1 MMLAIKSLAV
11 SAYLLTPSPFLP
23 RAAVAPKIISRC
35 SLRVEMMAEPE
46 PASGFERFVG
56 TLLQVA
62 EDATKAA
69 GEAVDDYVNAGWQ
82 VKKRAGS
89 ALPEI
94 RPSATNIER
103 KAERYLNGDAS
114 PERPKAAQA
123 PALTVG
129 EAPVGLAGPTGELAQ
144 IDNAA
149 TSLVTSNGALEL
161 QSEFCSFLAP
171 REGVNYRTTPQG
183 EIVFASRDDLAQLVA
198 EFSYGKLQELAAA
211 SRALAR
217 YVEDL
222 ETELEAAD
230 DAVVKLRR
238 EASATEKRYAE
249 VSTMNDQ
256 LVSQAEELMG
266 SISKSESDL
275 EATKQDLA
283 QAEKAAELAAE
294 QLLETQKSAS
304 SAAEASQSEISERAV
319 KLETELMA
327 AEAKASELAG
337 ARDRLQSSLIS
348 LEEKREAAEKER
360 EAEAKR
366 VKELTEAAEAA
377 EKKAEAA
384 AEKLSDSESSVES
397 LEKQLKELQAALE
410 LQQKKNGASGAKN
423 GKAANGASSATTTA
437 KTTTTTNGA
446 SSPAA
451 KKNGAVKSVAEF
463 EFPGGVEAGEEEDGS
478 ASGSFDDE
486 AAKLTKEIEAQLSKA
501 SSQSATSG
509 GVDLAS
515 GVKLAALSRMRK
527 ADLQAECE
535 ARKLDPKGT
544 VAELRAAL
552 RVERKRDGLIGQLME
567 RGYSEAQARSALGNT
582 GWDVDAA
589 AERLTKG

>member
-1 MMLAIKSLAV
+1 MADDRRRGFAGG
-11 SAYLLTPSPFLP
+11 
-23 RAAVAPKIISRC
+23 RA
-35 SLRVEMMAEPE
+35 
-46 PASGFERFVG
+46 
-56 TLLQVA
+56 
-62 EDATKAA
+62 
-69 GEAVDDYVNAGWQ
+69 DDYVNAGWQ

-114 PERPKAAQA
+114 PGRPKAAQA
-123 PALTVG
+123 RAHG
-129 EAPVGLAGPTGELAQ
+129 RRGAGRAGGPDGRARADRQCGDL
-144 IDNAA
+144 
-149 TSLVTSNGALEL
+149 LVTSIARSSSRASLPASSRRARASTIGRRR
-161 QSEFCSFLAP
+161 S
-171 REGVNYRTTPQG
+171 G
-183 EIVFASRDDLAQLVA
+183 EIVAASRDDLAQLVA

-360 EAEAKR
+360 EAEARR

-384 AEKLSDSESSVES
+384 AEKLSDSESSVEG

-451 KKNGAVKSVAEF
+451 KKWG
-463 EFPGGVEAGEEEDGS
+463 GEE
-478 ASGSFDDE
+478 
-486 AAKLTKEIEAQLSKA
+486 
-501 SSQSATSG
+501 
-509 GVDLAS
+509 
-515 GVKLAALSRMRK
+515 RR
-527 ADLQAECE
+527 
-535 ARKLDPKGT
+535 
-544 VAELRAAL
+544 
-552 RVERKRDGLIGQLME
+552 RV
-567 RGYSEAQARSALGNT
+567 
-582 GWDVDAA
+582 
-589 AERLTKG
+589 